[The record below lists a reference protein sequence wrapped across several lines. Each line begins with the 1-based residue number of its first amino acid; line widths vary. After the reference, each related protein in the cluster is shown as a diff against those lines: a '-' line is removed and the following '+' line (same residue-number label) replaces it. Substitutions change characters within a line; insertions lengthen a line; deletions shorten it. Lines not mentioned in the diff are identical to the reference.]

1 MTKRWKQRPPGSTW
15 GDWGLDDQLG
25 RLNLIG
31 PEQVLKGIAEVK
43 VGKTFCLSL
52 PLDYPGGNVLSPVRF
67 PPVLRPVV
75 RNNAP
80 YYNYNWQQFDDRLSD
95 IAADDAVL
103 LYTQYSTQW
112 DALAHRGALFDAD
125 GDGVAEPVYYNGF
138 RAGEDVVMDEEGH
151 SVQAKALGIENMAA
165 HGIQGRGVLI
175 DLYTPFGE
183 FPRKEVGYDDLMRQ
197 FDAAGVELEPGD
209 ILCLW
214 TGLDRAILRMK
225 GKPDASLKE
234 ACAVLDGR
242 DQQLLNWITDS
253 GVAAIASDN
262 LAVEAVGKLL
272 PEDHGGTTLPLHR
285 RCLFELGVPLGELW
299 HLAELS
305 TWLKQH
311 NRCRF
316 LLTAPPLRLRGAV
329 GSPVTPI
336 ATV

>member
-15 GDWGLDDQLG
+15 GDWGQDDQLG

-67 PPVLRPVV
+67 PPVLRPVI
-75 RNNAP
+75 RNDAP

-125 GDGVAEPVYYNGF
+125 GDGIPEPVYYNGF
-138 RAGEDVVMDEEGH
+138 RGGEDVVIEKGDH
-151 SVQAKALGIENMAA
+151 TVRAKALGIENMAA

-175 DLYTPFGE
+175 DLFTPFGE
-183 FPRKEVGYDDLMRQ
+183 FPRQEVGYDDLMRQ
-197 FDAAGVELEPGD
+197 FDAANVDLEPGD

-214 TGLDRAILRMK
+214 TGLDRAILRMQ
-225 GKPDASLKE
+225 GKPDVSLKE

-242 DQQLLNWITDS
+242 DDRLLNWITDS

-262 LAVEAVGKLL
+262 LAVEAVGKPL
-272 PEDHGGTTLPLHR
+272 PEDHGGTLLPLHR

-299 HLAELS
+299 YLAELAG
-305 TWLKQH
+305 WLKQSG
-311 NRCRF
+311 RSRF
-316 LLTAPPLRLRGAV
+316 LLTAPPLRLTGAV
-329 GSPVTPI
+329 GSPVSPI

>member
-1 MTKRWKQRPPGSTW
+1 MTQRWKHRPAGSTW
-15 GDWGLDDQLG
+15 GDWGPDDQLG

-31 PEQVLKGIAEVK
+31 PEQVLKGVAEVK

-67 PPVLRPVV
+67 PPVLRPVI
-75 RNNAP
+75 RNDAP

-125 GDGVAEPVYYNGF
+125 GDGVPEPVYYNGY
-138 RAGEDVVMDEEGH
+138 RAGEDVVMDDSGH
-151 SVQAKALGIENMAA
+151 TVQARALGIENMAA

-175 DLYTPFGE
+175 DLFTPFGE
-183 FPRKEVGYDDLMRQ
+183 FPRKEVGYDELMRC
-197 FDAAGVELEPGD
+197 FDAASVELEPGD

-242 DQQLLNWITDS
+242 DQRLLNWITDS
-253 GVAAIASDN
+253 GVAAIGSDN
-262 LAVEAVGKLL
+262 LAIEAVGKPL
-272 PEDHGGTTLPLHR
+272 PDDHGGTTLPLHR

-299 HLAELS
+299 YLAELAS
-305 TWLKQH
+305 WLRGH
-311 NRCRF
+311 DRSRF
-316 LLTAPPLRLRGAV
+316 LLTAPPLRLAGAV